1 MIRRSAGALVALS
14 LAAGSA
20 AFAQPTDPRQTSC
33 VLKLPGMEKIVPRT
47 NLPFR
52 TTAGRTLAFDLYMP
66 PNPPSGGKAPV
77 VVFVN
82 GVGAPDSPLKEW
94 GIYKDWARLTAV
106 SGMAAVLHDSTP
118 GTAAE
123 DFAELISALRS
134 RSAELKLDADNM
146 AVWCSS
152 ANVRVGFPY
161 AMDPAH
167 TFLKALVVYYGVT
180 DPALVRADLPVMLAR
195 AGIDMPYTNQS
206 MAAWAAKALQL
217 NAPVTMANLPNGR
230 HGFDV
235 TDDHEA
241 SRDVVRQTLAFLRAN
256 LSSDVQ
262 KGRAERDIPAR
273 AISLRGAGRH
283 AEAEQAFRQW
293 LTQEPGSG
301 IAQQGLGDSLYQL
314 KRYPEAA
321 RSYEKAGDAGVMPSV
336 TWYNAACSYALS
348 GDKEKALDLL
358 AKAIGTGFIQDR
370 ESIRKDADL
379 ASMKDDP
386 RFERILS
393 GRNP

>member
-1 MIRRSAGALVALS
+1 
-14 LAAGSA
+14 
-20 AFAQPTDPRQTSC
+20 
-33 VLKLPGMEKIVPRT
+33 
-47 NLPFR
+47 
-52 TTAGRTLAFDLYMP
+52 
-66 PNPPSGGKAPV
+66 
-77 VVFVN
+77 
-82 GVGAPDSPLKEW
+82 
-94 GIYKDWARLTAV
+94 
-106 SGMAAVLHDSTP
+106 MAAVLHDSTP
-118 GTAAE
+118 ETAAE
-123 DFAELISALRS
+123 DFSELMKNLRD
-134 RSAELKLDADNM
+134 RAAELKLDAENM

-161 AMDPAH
+161 AMDPSR

-180 DPALVRADLPVMLAR
+180 DPALMRTDLPVMLAR
-195 AGIDMPYTNQS
+195 AGLDMPYTNQS

-262 KGRAERDIPAR
+262 KGRADRGSQAR

-283 AEAEQAFRQW
+283 AEAEEAFRQW
-293 LTQEPGSG
+293 LAQEPGSG

-336 TWYNAACSYALS
+336 TWYNAACAYALS
-348 GDKEKALDLL
+348 GDTEKALELL
-358 AKAIGTGFIQDR
+358 AKAVGTGFIQDR
-370 ESIRKDADL
+370 ESIRKDADF